1 MNYRLFNIK
10 SGLYESEITN
20 YNYIYSVDAVKETL
34 KDNPSI
40 FVENS
45 GNWIFTED
53 KAVEKYGSLESAVFE
68 MDAYVSSLKIEN
80 DTLRDMINWDCIY
93 EEE

>member
-1 MNYRLFNIK
+1 MIEYDYKQYRKDII
-10 SGLYESEITN
+10 ER
-20 YNYIYSVDAVKETL
+20 AVQ
-34 KDNPSI
+34 
-40 FVENS
+40 
-45 GNWIFTED
+45 
-53 KAVEKYGSLESAVFE
+53 KYGSLESAVFE

>member
-1 MNYRLFNIK
+1 MKEYDYKQYRKDII
-10 SGLYESEITN
+10 ER
-20 YNYIYSVDAVKETL
+20 AVQ
-34 KDNPSI
+34 
-40 FVENS
+40 
-45 GNWIFTED
+45 
-53 KAVEKYGSLESAVFE
+53 KYGSLESAVFE